1 VEFSIDRLMNDV
13 IKLFSGEH
21 SGGTIRLYNLFNLK
35 NQNSS
40 EALDQLSTNQT
51 NTKMFAEADEIKFG
65 DAPVIIASGQNAKN
79 DSRLKQEL
87 IRYIA
92 IAKVDRLYK
101 INRVEK
107 NIYSIIKAE
116 PDNAGYVDSYHP
128 SYTFKYGNTTNI
140 GEIGKQEHIRSILEN

>member
-1 VEFSIDRLMNDV
+1 
-13 IKLFSGEH
+13 
-21 SGGTIRLYNLFNLK
+21 
-35 NQNSS
+35 
-40 EALDQLSTNQT
+40 
-51 NTKMFAEADEIKFG
+51 MFAEADEIKFG